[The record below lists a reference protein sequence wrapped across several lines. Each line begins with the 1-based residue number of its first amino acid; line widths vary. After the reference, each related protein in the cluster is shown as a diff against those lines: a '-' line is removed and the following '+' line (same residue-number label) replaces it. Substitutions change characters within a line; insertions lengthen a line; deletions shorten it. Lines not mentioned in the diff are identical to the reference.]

1 MLKEKY
7 KVMDKTIL
15 IVDDDPD
22 FQNAVKTILGNA
34 DFKCIQAY
42 SMKEGL
48 DTISVTKPDLVI
60 LDVMMED
67 ISAGFRFAREL
78 RNQEKQNGSSTIPIL
93 MVTNIRNITGINF
106 KNQMNAQL
114 LLVDN
119 FLEKPVEPETLIEN
133 VKKMIK

>member
-1 MLKEKY
+1 
-7 KVMDKTIL
+7 MDKTIL

-93 MVTNIRNITGINF
+93 MVTNIRNITGINL